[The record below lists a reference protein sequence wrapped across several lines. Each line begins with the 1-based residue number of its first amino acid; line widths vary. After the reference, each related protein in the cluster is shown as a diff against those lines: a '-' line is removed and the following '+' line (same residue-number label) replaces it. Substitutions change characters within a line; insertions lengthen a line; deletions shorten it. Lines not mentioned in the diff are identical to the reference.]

1 MSRARSTAWA
11 TIVIA
16 GGIVAANAFR
26 QPSPRALPELP
37 AAKPADQTASELS
50 IPLQLRPEPISATTP
65 LARSDERPI
74 PGRSEADSPHMATS
88 RPAPLAKPQAVSTDL
103 RPASRPLL
111 PDRLAAS
118 IPIPSIA
125 KQPPIVTAMA
135 PPTIPAA
142 RLQPHRERVSTSA
155 VPEKRHRIKDGDSLP
170 SLAQRYL
177 GDEERWPEIYQ
188 ANREIISHPDLLVVG
203 EELVIPIRP
212 VPLGEI
218 DHLDVNYDGRLV
230 DGILSPA
237 SLGNETP
244 SGQPS
249 AASAR
254 SNGVDQ
260 TFPAKL
266 SPVPAEAFRRFR
278 GN

>member
-26 QPSPRALPELP
+26 QPSPKALPEQPTVGP
-37 AAKPADQTASELS
+37 AQQAASELT
-50 IPLQLRPEPISATTP
+50 IPLQLRPEPISATP
-65 LARSDERPI
+65 PHARSDERPI
-74 PGRSEADSPHMATS
+74 PGRSVADSPRVATS
-88 RPAPLAKPQAVSTDL
+88 TPAPLAKPQAGSTDL

-125 KQPPIVTAMA
+125 KQPPSAAAMA
-135 PPTIPAA
+135 PPAIPTT
-142 RLQPHRERVSTSA
+142 RLQPHRERLSTSS

-188 ANREIISHPDLLVVG
+188 ANREKISHPDLLVVG
-203 EELVIPIRP
+203 EELVIPIHPAPMEEANR
-212 VPLGEI
+212 LG
-218 DHLDVNYDGRLV
+218 LDFHQSVN
-230 DGILSPA
+230 GIESPENLA
-237 SLGNETP
+237 NESL
-244 SGQPS
+244 SGQP
-249 AASAR
+249 AASSVP

-266 SPVPAEAFRRFR
+266 SPVPADAFRRFR